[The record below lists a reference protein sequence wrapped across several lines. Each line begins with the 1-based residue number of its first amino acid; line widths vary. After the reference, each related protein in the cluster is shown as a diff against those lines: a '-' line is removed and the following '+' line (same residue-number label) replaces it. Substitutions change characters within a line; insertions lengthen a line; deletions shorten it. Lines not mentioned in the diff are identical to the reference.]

1 MMRLDLQEAS
11 GLRARARLGTASGHM
26 LELTV
31 ATGRGEAALTIFSDE
46 DELGD
51 AFQALSH
58 ALNAIF
64 AEVRAKR
71 EATRLEFQ
79 GEHA

>member
-26 LELTV
+26 LEPV